1 MRKAALMLF
10 LCIAGALLNIALN
23 MLCTK
28 FGIPLYLDTVL
39 TVTLTLAGGL
49 FWGVLTGALTNLI
62 GHSIQFWG
70 WEGYLFALCNIA
82 TAIITYLFIRLFP
95 NELGHAGRRNVLQE
109 ETGQEIFGVPAKN
122 TFLRSLRLGKAM
134 DRMMVLIL
142 LSFSL
147 CIAMSVL
154 GGLLTV
160 LILVL
165 RNPADPNPAS
175 VLLSSTL
182 FGDSV
187 PIILKEI
194 LSRIPINIID
204 RLLTA
209 FGGYGIVYAIT
220 VCKETTVVDRLHI

>member
-1 MRKAALMLF
+1 MRKTAPILL

-23 MLCTK
+23 MLCAK

-39 TVTLTLAGGL
+39 TVTVTLAGGL
-49 FWGVLTGALTNLI
+49 SWGVLTGALTNLI
-62 GHSIQFWG
+62 GHTIQFWG

-82 TAIITYLFIRLFP
+82 TACITHLFVRLFP
-95 NELGHAGRRNVLQE
+95 KELGSARLRNVLQQ
-109 ETGQEIFGVPAKN
+109 ETVQEIFGVPASN

-142 LSFSL
+142 LSFAL
-147 CIAMSVL
+147 CVAMSVL
-154 GGLLTV
+154 GGILTV
-160 LILVL
+160 LVL
-165 RNPADPNPAS
+165 YLRHSSGMNPAS

-182 FGDSV
+182 FGDGV

-204 RLLTA
+204 RLLTS
-209 FGGYGIVYAIT
+209 FGGYGIACAIL
-220 VCKETTVVDRLHI
+220 VKTTVVDR